1 MQSARKIASCL
12 CGEAIKHVDRGSP
25 GVAVMQPKVP
35 INMLA
40 TLLAIASLVAIIL
53 IVEAVKR
60 TSTPSAVIR
69 DAFGRLVEAPD

>member
-1 MQSARKIASCL
+1 MQL
-12 CGEAIKHVDRGSP
+12 
-25 GVAVMQPKVP
+25 KVP

-60 TSTPSAVIR
+60 TSTPSAVIQ
-69 DAFGRLVEAPD
+69 DAFERLEAPD

>member
-1 MQSARKIASCL
+1 MQL
-12 CGEAIKHVDRGSP
+12 
-25 GVAVMQPKVP
+25 KVP

-60 TSTPSAVIR
+60 TSTPSAVIQ